1 MRLMSDGKRRP
12 RRAGARARV
21 DEDGALLL
29 ALGDGD
35 ERLPWLEED
44 EDEDP
49 GLDTRRLAVFLLAS
63 ALLIAALAGG
73 AWWLWHR
80 AAAPELVADGSV
92 IEAPDGPYK
101 LRPADRGGR
110 EVTGTGA
117 TSFAIAEGRPV
128 EGRIA
133 PGPMRAAAAEG
144 EGAPA
149 QPTPSGVA
157 AVQIGAY
164 ATRAEAQAGWTQLH
178 ARLEPLHGRPHRI
191 LEGTADSGAVY
202 RLQVVTESPAAASE
216 LCRTLREAGGDCQV
230 KR

>member
-12 RRAGARARV
+12 GRAGGRARV

-29 ALGDGD
+29 ALDDGD
-35 ERLPWLEED
+35 ERLPWLDED

-49 GLDTRRLAVFLLAS
+49 GLDYRRLAVFLLGS
-63 ALLIAALAGG
+63 ALVIAALAGG
-73 AWWLWHR
+73 GWWLWHQ
-80 AAAPELVADGSV
+80 AATPELVADGSV

-117 TSFAIAEGRPV
+117 TSFAVAEGRPV

-133 PGPMRAAAAEG
+133 PGPMRAAPAGG
-144 EGAPA
+144 EGAPG
-149 QPTPSGVA
+149 TPAPAGVA

-164 ATRAEAQAGWTQLH
+164 ASRAEAQAGWTQLH
-178 ARLEPLHGRPHRI
+178 TRLEPLHGRPYRI

-202 RLQVVTESPAAASE
+202 RLQVVTESAAAATD